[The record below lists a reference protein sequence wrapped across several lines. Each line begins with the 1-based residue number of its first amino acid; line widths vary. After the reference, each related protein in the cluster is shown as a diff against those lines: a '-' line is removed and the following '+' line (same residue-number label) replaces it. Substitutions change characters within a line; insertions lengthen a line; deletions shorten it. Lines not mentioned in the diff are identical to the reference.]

1 MGHISSAKQIVLARD
16 ISSIFLNSFFTR
28 EVLQPPFSQASGK
41 VTFVHTSI
49 LAFLIEGGKENKVLH
64 KSPGLK
70 GINITFK
77 VDPIISHLLA

>member
-16 ISSIFLNSFFTR
+16 ISSIFLNSFFFTR

-49 LAFLIEGGKENKVLH
+49 LALLIEGEKE
-64 KSPGLK
+64 
-70 GINITFK
+70 
-77 VDPIISHLLA
+77 ISVT